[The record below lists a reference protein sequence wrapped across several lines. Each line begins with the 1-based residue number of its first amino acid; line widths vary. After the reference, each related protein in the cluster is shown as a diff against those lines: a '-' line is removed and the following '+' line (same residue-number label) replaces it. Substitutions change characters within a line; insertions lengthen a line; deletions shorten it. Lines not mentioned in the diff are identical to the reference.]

1 MVGGGALP
9 PLQGCCPQLF
19 TASATSNHAGGDHG
33 GSRGNVLS
41 VFPGLALLVRP
52 AATRVSGRGGEG
64 RRNLFFRSPFCPLC
78 TQGQCAKVASIND
91 KSDWKVVRRALSVI
105 NFSDSEVEVRGL
117 ALPPCPPP
125 SGERSLS

>member
-9 PLQGCCPQLF
+9 PLQGCCLRLF
-19 TASATSNHAGGDHG
+19 AASNLAGGEPG
-33 GSRGNVLS
+33 VSRGNLLS
-41 VFPGLALLVRP
+41 MSPGLGLLVRP
-52 AATRVSGRGGEG
+52 ATTRVSGEGGREAG
-64 RRNLFFRSPFCPLC
+64 ICSSGARSAPLC

-117 ALPPCPPP
+117 ALPPFSPP
-125 SGERSLS
+125 SGGRSLS